1 MYVCILNVVEVKQN
15 VFLQIGD
22 PILRRECD
30 PLDPKDIKSPQV
42 KNIIKC
48 MKFALKRYDGVG
60 ISAPQIGKVSN
71 KNFNV
76 TKDLYRGAAF
86 CL

>member
-1 MYVCILNVVEVKQN
+1 
-15 VFLQIGD
+15 
-22 PILRRECD
+22 
-30 PLDPKDIKSPQV
+30 
-42 KNIIKC
+42 

-60 ISAPQIGKVSN
+60 ISAPQIRKVSN

>member
-1 MYVCILNVVEVKQN
+1 M
-15 VFLQIGD
+15 
-22 PILRRECD
+22 RRECD

-60 ISAPQIGKVSN
+60 ISAPQIGKGRRPK
-71 KNFNV
+71 KN
-76 TKDLYRGAAF
+76 TGRRP
-86 CL
+86 